1 MDRMMENFM
10 PRAIPR
16 FDIDQMMKS
25 TLGKIAYTLILVV
38 VVVVVVWCIVSG
50 SEFWSM

>member
-1 MDRMMENFM
+1 M

-38 VVVVVVWCIVSG
+38 VVVVWCIVSG
-50 SEFWSM
+50 SEFWPM